1 MIPLSRILLLILFI
15 SVLTTRGWGFTIVA
29 YNVEN
34 LFDVD
39 GIASYEDYAPD
50 KYTPRHLLVKVQN
63 IATVLSKLDAG
74 RGPDIAILNEI
85 ELDQSPNSPPADANI
100 WLDSVK
106 NRTLEE
112 ILSESPLPT
121 DVASQPAEVWL
132 LKALEEAG
140 LGRYHLA
147 VSDELPGN
155 YEDGRPRSV
164 KNAILSRFPITNAKT
179 VPTSNARAIL
189 EATVDVNGHPLTV
202 FANHWKS
209 GAGSIDNER
218 IRMANARTLRD
229 RLDEIFKENAQA
241 DVIIGGDL
249 NSHYNQTL
257 RYPAFKKSAINEVL
271 GSQANEL
278 ALESGEADL
287 YNLWFELPPDQR
299 GSDVYQNE
307 WGTLIHLIVSK
318 GLYDTAG
325 VQYKDG
331 SFGVLAIPGFNADAL
346 GRPLRWSRG
355 SKPSGFSDHFP
366 IFAQFQM
373 AEAKSPNKWM
383 PLSKPSLGDSA
394 QVAPV
399 REVSALG
406 RFLTAIDPEKE
417 PPDKD
422 FRSSEFVGKIFLI
435 DAPAKIGERGYL
447 SVVVNGETYNVFS
460 PDKKTRDLL
469 RDMARTK
476 SRLNFHGQLGIYKE
490 QWQFFLPG
498 PDWVIPAPTNK

>member
-1 MIPLSRILLLILFI
+1 MLPLPRILLFLLFI

-34 LFDVD
+34 LFDMD
-39 GIASYEDYAPD
+39 GLASYEDYAPD
-50 KYTPRHLLVKVQN
+50 KYSPRHLLVKVQN
-63 IATVLSKLDAG
+63 IATVLSKIDAG
-74 RGPDIAILNEI
+74 RGPDVVILNEI
-85 ELDQSPNSPPADANI
+85 ELDQSPNSPLADPNV

-112 ILSESPLPT
+112 ILLESPLPT
-121 DVASQPAEVWL
+121 DAVSQPAEMWL
-132 LKALEEAG
+132 LKALEQAG

-147 VSDELPGN
+147 IPDETPSSH
-155 YEDGRPRSV
+155 EDGRPRSV
-164 KNAILSRFPITNAKT
+164 KNAILSRFPITNVKT
-179 VPTSNARAIL
+179 LPTLNARAIL
-189 EATVDVNGHPLTV
+189 EATLDVNGHPLTV

-209 GAGSIDNER
+209 GAGSIDHER

-229 RLDEIFKENAQA
+229 RLDEIFKKDSQA

-271 GSQANEL
+271 GSQGNEL

-287 YNLWFELPPDQR
+287 YNLWFELPADQR

-307 WGTLIHLIVSK
+307 WGTLMHLIASK
-318 GLYDTAG
+318 GLYDTKG
-325 VQYKDG
+325 VQYKDNT
-331 SFGVLAIPGFNADAL
+331 FEVLAIPGLNADAL

-355 SKPSGFSDHFP
+355 RNPSGFSDHFP
-366 IFAQFQM
+366 ILAKFQI
-373 AEAKSPNKWM
+373 AEAKSPKKWM
-383 PLSKPSLGDSA
+383 PLSKPSLGDTD
-394 QVAPV
+394 QVPPA
-399 REVSALG
+399 REVSAEG
-406 RFLTAIDPEKE
+406 RFPTAIDPEKE

-422 FRSSEFVGKIFLI
+422 FRSPEFVGKIFRI

-447 SVVVNGETYNVFS
+447 SVVVNGQSYNVFS

-476 SRLNFHGQLGIYKE
+476 SRLKFHGELGIFKE

-498 PDWVIPAPTNK
+498 ADWVIPARTNK